1 MKKIL
6 LFPIFFFILLFFL
19 AVGYLITIGYETNRF
34 NSILEQKITSNE
46 PNIKVNLDKIK
57 IKLDIKKIS
66 FFITTSQPNIE
77 YHNTKIDINKIDAY
91 ANLKSLFSGEPKID
105 KVYIS
110 ADKTKIGQIQKVVKY
125 FKPSSSKK
133 FFLNNIKKGEISYNL
148 DLTFEDNQIKDYE
161 INGFVKNLYA
171 KLQNINLN
179 NTSFIYS
186 IKSNLGEIDNIRG
199 FVNGFQ
205 INSGLINF
213 KNTNNL
219 EINGEIKSELKLDNT
234 NVDNNVFRKKTSIFE
249 SFLLNGNIN
258 SSFKINFDNTLKII
272 DYSLKASGNLK
283 NSEFKFKIP
292 QKYIF
297 IKNDIKIINFDK
309 TKFNINLGKD
319 KRNKIDFKGQYK
331 VNNKSLQN
339 INFKNSFTSNNQLIT
354 FSVVSDR
361 EINIPLINFN
371 TKDKITKIESEL
383 KVDKNFIRINKFVL
397 QEGNSR
403 INLDKLIFKKKRLEK
418 FNKITV
424 KTFKNNNLNNDFRI
438 QFGKKI
444 TIEGTKYDSSNL
456 TKLLEENNN
465 SDFLKNISKEIS
477 VNINEIDTKVSDLIS
492 NFSLIGNIINGKFS
506 KIVSKGEFYDNK
518 YLEIS
523 LRDDKSKKKKILEI
537 YSDLPKPLLSNYKF
551 FSGLSGGQLLF
562 NSSYDSLVSNSTL
575 TIENFKVKDAPGLV
589 KLLSLADFGGMVDAL
604 SGEGLTFEKLE
615 MTFDKNSK
623 ILNLKELYAI
633 GPSISI
639 LMEGYVEKDSGL
651 ISLRGTMIP
660 AKTLNK
666 FLSKLPVVGDILIPK
681 EIGEGLFGISFK
693 MKGTPGKVK
702 TSVNP
707 IKTLTPRFIQKALKK
722 TK

>member
-249 SFLLNGNIN
+249 SFLLNGN
-258 SSFKINFDNTLKII
+258 KIVHL
-272 DYSLKASGNLK
+272 
-283 NSEFKFKIP
+283 
-292 QKYIF
+292 
-297 IKNDIKIINFDK
+297 
-309 TKFNINLGKD
+309 
-319 KRNKIDFKGQYK
+319 
-331 VNNKSLQN
+331 
-339 INFKNSFTSNNQLIT
+339 
-354 FSVVSDR
+354 
-361 EINIPLINFN
+361 
-371 TKDKITKIESEL
+371 
-383 KVDKNFIRINKFVL
+383 
-397 QEGNSR
+397 
-403 INLDKLIFKKKRLEK
+403 KLI
-418 FNKITV
+418 
-424 KTFKNNNLNNDFRI
+424 
-438 QFGKKI
+438 
-444 TIEGTKYDSSNL
+444 
-456 TKLLEENNN
+456 
-465 SDFLKNISKEIS
+465 
-477 VNINEIDTKVSDLIS
+477 LI
-492 NFSLIGNIINGKFS
+492 IH
-506 KIVSKGEFYDNK
+506 
-518 YLEIS
+518 
-523 LRDDKSKKKKILEI
+523 LR
-537 YSDLPKPLLSNYKF
+537 
-551 FSGLSGGQLLF
+551 
-562 NSSYDSLVSNSTL
+562 
-575 TIENFKVKDAPGLV
+575 
-589 KLLSLADFGGMVDAL
+589 
-604 SGEGLTFEKLE
+604 
-615 MTFDKNSK
+615 
-623 ILNLKELYAI
+623 
-633 GPSISI
+633 
-639 LMEGYVEKDSGL
+639 
-651 ISLRGTMIP
+651 
-660 AKTLNK
+660 
-666 FLSKLPVVGDILIPK
+666 
-681 EIGEGLFGISFK
+681 
-693 MKGTPGKVK
+693 
-702 TSVNP
+702 
-707 IKTLTPRFIQKALKK
+707 
-722 TK
+722 